1 MSESEAEVV
10 QFRLVLE
17 GEMARRFLT
26 IKKHYGFE
34 NNTDTIRLLI
44 TQAYEEIVKGRE

>member
-1 MSESEAEVV
+1 MDEKESVV
-10 QFRLVLE
+10 QFRLILE

-34 NNTDTIRLLI
+34 NNTDTVRLLI
-44 TQAYEEIVKGRE
+44 SQAYEEIVKGRT